1 MKILGIGV
9 DVIENKR
16 IKNLIN
22 NRSFINRIF
31 GKNEVK
37 HSKKILNKTNYFAK
51 RFAAKEAFAKALGIG
66 ISKGLKFKE
75 ISVLNISSGK
85 PTINLSGKT
94 KKIVVKILRTKKY
107 KTLISLSDDK
117 SYGLATVIITLWKK
131 K

>member
-1 MKILGIGV
+1 MKILGIGE

-16 IKNLIN
+16 IKNLII

-85 PTINLSGKT
+85 PTINLSGNT
-94 KKIVVKILRTKKY
+94 KKIVEKILRTKKY
-107 KTLISLSDDK
+107 KTFISLSDDK
-117 SYGLATVIITLWKK
+117 SYGLATVIITL
-131 K
+131 